1 MTSLLDERLRVLAKQ
16 TDTLEE
22 KVGSLGLDG
31 RQRLADAEINDP
43 RPGASR
49 TRRIRPVGCARSEQ
63 YERVD
68 NIEDA
73 HVGDIFVA
81 NDGNQ
86 YLIDAED
93 KDDKAATFRAYLSYA
108 GEMWLSNCAFAYALR
123 RKPKL
128 PDHDGLWLDKDGNTW
143 TMRDGSVQCT
153 CIGADNWGFTRM
165 IDRSEVPEPVGLMY
179 YDPSKRTLRYRR
191 KPNPSHGDTRQVEHR
206 LLKKLAAS
214 ERPDRYGHY
223 ETAAEYVAQRE
234 AMKGIGRA
242 LGTKMALRL
251 QQLEQ
256 LQEPTEA
263 RRIQAQSKA
272 FERVCDILSRHGYQ
286 ISRWTRTEDLETRLK
301 ELDEALSSVVPT
313 GTVDR
318 ETLYAISCLQQLR
331 TTLGLQ
337 DRKEHGR

>member
-1 MTSLLDERLRVLAKQ
+1 M
-16 TDTLEE
+16 
-22 KVGSLGLDG
+22 
-31 RQRLADAEINDP
+31 
-43 RPGASR
+43 
-49 TRRIRPVGCARSEQ
+49 
-63 YERVD
+63 
-68 NIEDA
+68 
-73 HVGDIFVA
+73 
-81 NDGNQ
+81 
-86 YLIDAED
+86 
-93 KDDKAATFRAYLSYA
+93 
-108 GEMWLSNCAFAYALR
+108 
-123 RKPKL
+123 
-128 PDHDGLWLDKDGNTW
+128 
-143 TMRDGSVQCT
+143 
-153 CIGADNWGFTRM
+153 
-165 IDRSEVPEPVGLMY
+165 
-179 YDPSKRTLRYRR
+179 RYRR

-272 FERVCDILSRHGYQ
+272 FERLCDILSRHGYQ
-286 ISRWTRTEDLETRLK
+286 ISRWTRTEDLETSLK
-301 ELDEALSSVVPT
+301 ELDEALSGVVPT

>member
-1 MTSLLDERLRVLAKQ
+1 MNGDVTAMDINCALASRYRRDGDGYWSEISVTEPNDTVLR
-16 TDTLEE
+16 
-22 KVGSLGLDG
+22 LDG
-31 RQRLADAEINDP
+31 VALEVNWRGDTWISGFEVKVSRGDFLRDAKYLCYKN
-43 RPGASR
+43 
-49 TRRIRPVGCARSEQ
+49 
-63 YERVD
+63 YVD
-68 NIEDA
+68 DLTLVCPA
-73 HVGDIFVA
+73 
-81 NDGNQ
+81 
-86 YLIDAED
+86 
-93 KDDKAATFRAYLSYA
+93 
-108 GEMWLSNCAFAYALR
+108 
-123 RKPKL
+123 
-128 PDHDGLWLDKDGNTW
+128 
-143 TMRDGSVQCT
+143 
-153 CIGADNWGFTRM
+153 RM

-191 KPNPSHGDTRQVEHR
+191 KPDPSHGDTRQVEHR

-272 FERVCDILSRHGYQ
+272 VERVCDILSRHGYQ

-313 GTVDR
+313 GKVDR

>member
-1 MTSLLDERLRVLAKQ
+1 
-16 TDTLEE
+16 
-22 KVGSLGLDG
+22 
-31 RQRLADAEINDP
+31 
-43 RPGASR
+43 
-49 TRRIRPVGCARSEQ
+49 
-63 YERVD
+63 
-68 NIEDA
+68 
-73 HVGDIFVA
+73 
-81 NDGNQ
+81 
-86 YLIDAED
+86 
-93 KDDKAATFRAYLSYA
+93 
-108 GEMWLSNCAFAYALR
+108 
-123 RKPKL
+123 
-128 PDHDGLWLDKDGNTW
+128 
-143 TMRDGSVQCT
+143 
-153 CIGADNWGFTRM
+153 
-165 IDRSEVPEPVGLMY
+165 MY

-191 KPNPSHGDTRQVEHR
+191 KPDPSHGDTRQVEHR

-256 LQEPTEA
+256 LQEPTEV

-313 GTVDR
+313 GKVDR

>member
-1 MTSLLDERLRVLAKQ
+1 MNLLDETKGAISQ
-16 TDTLEE
+16 SGHSTDDVRFVGSRDGKLGIPWSQAE
-22 KVGSLGLDG
+22 KVLDIDYDDG
-31 RQRLADAEINDP
+31 YGGQEI
-43 RPGASR
+43 
-49 TRRIRPVGCARSEQ
+49 
-63 YERVD
+63 
-68 NIEDA
+68 
-73 HVGDIFVA
+73 
-81 NDGNQ
+81 
-86 YLIDAED
+86 
-93 KDDKAATFRAYLSYA
+93 
-108 GEMWLSNCAFAYALR
+108 
-123 RKPKL
+123 
-128 PDHDGLWLDKDGNTW
+128 
-143 TMRDGSVQCT
+143 
-153 CIGADNWGFTRM
+153 
-165 IDRSEVPEPVGLMY
+165 
-179 YDPSKRTLRYRR
+179 
-191 KPNPSHGDTRQVEHR
+191 
-206 LLKKLAAS
+206 
-214 ERPDRYGHY
+214 
-223 ETAAEYVAQRE
+223 AAEYVAQRE